1 MCKARKVLKDSMRFC
16 QGLRKLTLPTNHR
29 WSTCVRVSL
38 PLVHA
43 RTKCSV
49 HLVIHRFGMVKIT
62 QPCTSLSQVTHNL
75 SRWLSHF
82 GSPPKCLGDVNH
94 YINNHKLSLH
104 AINLKE
110 INRFTLVSLY
120 VLMRPVIKQ
129 YSTLKSVTRQILR
142 HNSNG
147 LLYLFKW
154 ERALSGAGLVYLMSK
169 RGTI

>member
-1 MCKARKVLKDSMRFC
+1 MCKVRKVLKDSMRFC
-16 QGLRKLTLPTNHR
+16 QGLRKLTLPTNPH

-49 HLVIHRFGMVKIT
+49 HLVIHRFGMVKSS
-62 QPCTSLSQVTHNL
+62 QPCTSLSRVTHNL

-82 GSPPKCLGDVNH
+82 GSPPKRLGDVNH
-94 YINNHKLSLH
+94 HINNHKVSLD
-104 AINLKE
+104 AINLNE
-110 INRFTLVSLY
+110 INWCTLVTLY

-129 YSTLKSVTRQILR
+129 SSTLKSVTRQTLR

-154 ERALSGAGLVYLMSK
+154 ERALSGAGLVYLKSK